1 MDLKQIAEERLKDA
15 EILLAAGQCGGA
27 YYLAGYAVECGLK
40 ACIIRN
46 IERTGALF
54 EDRRFVERCY
64 THDFNKLL
72 EAADLK
78 GDYKA
83 TLAADPDFGTNWSI
97 VEQWSERDRYFSRI
111 EADARNLYEA
121 ITRQIS
127 GIFPWL
133 KTRW

>member
-15 EILLAAGQCGGA
+15 EALLVAGQWGGA
-27 YYLAGYAVECGLK
+27 YYLAGYAVECALK

-54 EDRRFVERCY
+54 EDRKFVERCY
-64 THDFNKLL
+64 THDFSKLL

-78 GDYKA
+78 ANYTTMR
-83 TLAADPDFGTNWSI
+83 TLDPAFGRNWSI
-97 VEQWSERDRYFSRI
+97 VEQWSERDRYYSKI
-111 EADARNLYEA
+111 EAEARNLYDA
-121 ITRQIS
+121 ITNQTS

-133 KTRW
+133 KMHW